1 MELSAL
7 QSFPD
12 FFFQMHVY
20 RKTGGVFTVFDVY
33 FEDVVACLVQQCAL

>member
-12 FFFQMHVY
+12 FFFEMHVY
-20 RKTGGVFTVFDVY
+20 RKTGRVYTVFGVY
-33 FEDVVACLVQQCAL
+33 FEDAVACLVQQCAL